1 MRRRTL
7 ESVRFHTQHRERGRK
22 VRNGRQVGL
31 LDPWLSDGWSL
42 IVCLSL
48 FLRLNLHSKVDSIV
62 CLGHFGVLS
71 WCNDILARLGLLH
84 WCNLIVSQGILA
96 RPDLLVFVN
105 TIYVTRIP
113 FKIPQILLKR
123 TLRIQNC
130 HLLAN
135 ALVCCS
141 ATQGLCFTIVLG
153 NARCGC
159 TSAVCIG
166 FVSRTVRRTLRS
178 PLRTTRFKK

>member
-1 MRRRTL
+1 M
-7 ESVRFHTQHRERGRK
+7 
-22 VRNGRQVGL
+22 

-42 IVCLSL
+42 IVCPGL

-62 CLGHFGVLS
+62 CPGRFGVLS
-71 WCNDILARLGLLH
+71 WCNDILARLGLLKWCNEVFGLLS
-84 WCNLIVSQGILA
+84 WCNLIVSQGTLA
-96 RPDLLVFVN
+96 RPDLLLFDN
-105 TIYVTRIP
+105 TMHVTRVP

-123 TLRIQNC
+123 TRRIQSCN
-130 HLLAN
+130 LLAN

-166 FVSRTVRRTLRS
+166 FLSRTVRRTLRS
-178 PLRTTRFKK
+178 PLRASRKNQ